1 MTEQEKIQILQDI
14 IRIQTIAANEKEVAD
29 YLAKLFKKYD
39 IPTQEIIYSE
49 GRSQLIATLEGTE
62 KGATIGL
69 CGHMDVVPIGD
80 APWKFD
86 PFSAQIDDGKMYGRG
101 ASDMK
106 GGLVACALALI
117 KIKEDNTPFA
127 GTIRFIATVGEET
140 AAIGAGK
147 LVKDG
152 HAEGLDALVIAEPS
166 GLQVMVAHK
175 GALWVRFTTYGKT
188 AHGSMPQL
196 GINAIEHMRLLV
208 DEFNKRF
215 DFSKATNPML
225 GTSTAS
231 LNLFQSGKQTNVIPD
246 RCVTE
251 FDIRTVPVQDH
262 SKMVAEFNAMLT
274 ELAARIPDFKAEV
287 EVINDLPPIHT
298 NESDKLVKLALEI
311 GSDLL
316 KTELQ
321 PTFLP
326 GYTDASQFIKGNPKL
341 PIIVFGPGQGNTA
354 HQTDEYIT
362 VESYLQG
369 IEALE
374 RVALGYLK

>member
-1 MTEQEKIQILQDI
+1 MTEQEKIQILQDV
-14 IRIQTIAANEKEVAD
+14 IRIKTIAANEKEVAD
-29 YLAKLFKKYD
+29 YLTKLFNKYD

-49 GRSQLIATLEGTE
+49 GRSQLIATLEGTQP
-62 KGATIGL
+62 GPTLGL

-80 APWKFD
+80 AQWKFD
-86 PFSAQIDDGKMYGRG
+86 PFSAQIDDGKIYGRG

-106 GGLVACALALI
+106 GGLIAAALTLI
-117 KIKEDNTPFA
+117 KIKEDKTPFS
-127 GTIRFIATVGEET
+127 GTIRFIGTVGEET

-152 HAEGLDALVIAEPS
+152 HADGLDALVIAEPS

-175 GALWVRFTTYGKT
+175 GALWTRFTTYGKT

-196 GINAIEHMRLLV
+196 GINAINHMRLLV
-208 DEFNKRF
+208 DEFTKRF
-215 DFSKATNPML
+215 DFSQATDPML

-231 LNLFQSGKQTNVIPD
+231 LNIFQSGKQTNVIPD
-246 RCVTE
+246 RCVAE
-251 FDIRTVPVQDH
+251 FDIRTVPMQDH
-262 SKMVAEFNAMLT
+262 NQMVAEFNAMLAD
-274 ELAARIPDFKAEV
+274 LAAQIPDFKAEL
-287 EVINDLPPIHT
+287 EIINDLPSIHT
-298 NESDKLVKLALEI
+298 DESEKLVKLALEI
-311 GSDLL
+311 GSEFL

-341 PIIVFGPGQGNTA
+341 PIIVFGPGQAHTA

-374 RVALGYLK
+374 KLSLEYLK